1 MGDSLICTEQIILL
15 PLDEMKVV
23 SFMQID
29 VFGVCFWP
37 DLTPDALW
45 IDICRCNFLSV
56 WFHLLWSY
64 WIVSWHLER
73 GIIQKSIACLL
84 TFPRCLA
91 AELPKYFSPNT
102 CTSEP
107 ACGLVYLILNRLN
120 QKCVEL
126 NFFVQ
131 RKMCR
136 GTTDITAHT
145 YGYNISSQ
153 LVSKKQAHQA
163 KLQECLSLAANGQ
176 TLPKHQT
183 GEGILQ
189 TVQWPV
195 LLLCVIVRMFNWTE
209 SGFDCLFVFKNT
221 SCTYSTV

>member
-23 SFMQID
+23 RFMQID

-45 IDICRCNFLSV
+45 HDVCRCNFLSV
-56 WFHLLWSY
+56 WFHLLCSY

-73 GIIQKSIACLL
+73 GIIQKSIAYVCSLFL
-84 TFPRCLA
+84 AVWKQSCQNIFPRTFAQLS
-91 AELPKYFSPNT
+91 LS
-102 CTSEP
+102 
-107 ACGLVYLILNRLN
+107 LMYLILNKLN
-120 QKCVEL
+120 QGCVEL

-131 RKMCR
+131 RKMWR
-136 GTTDITAHT
+136 GTTDITAYM

-163 KLQECLSLAANGQ
+163 K
-176 TLPKHQT
+176 
-183 GEGILQ
+183 
-189 TVQWPV
+189 
-195 LLLCVIVRMFNWTE
+195 F
-209 SGFDCLFVFKNT
+209 FFFFF
-221 SCTYSTV
+221 

>member
-1 MGDSLICTEQIILL
+1 
-15 PLDEMKVV
+15 
-23 SFMQID
+23 
-29 VFGVCFWP
+29 
-37 DLTPDALW
+37 
-45 IDICRCNFLSV
+45 
-56 WFHLLWSY
+56 
-64 WIVSWHLER
+64 
-73 GIIQKSIACLL
+73 
-84 TFPRCLA
+84 
-91 AELPKYFSPNT
+91 
-102 CTSEP
+102 
-107 ACGLVYLILNRLN
+107 
-120 QKCVEL
+120 
-126 NFFVQ
+126 
-131 RKMCR
+131 MCR
-136 GTTDITAHT
+136 GTTDITAHM